1 MHEAQTIY
9 TYTHIYKYIYVY
21 LSIYIYIYQNQ
32 VGLLASMLIR
42 SFMLC
47 IACVI
52 SPSVPLTSIPM
63 LNPASMVAWF
73 MLLPKGAGQGEGGTR
88 NGMLWFCKAGRICG
102 GGTLMPKLARPRQ
115 PLPNM
120 PAGQAFGKGA
130 PAAAAAAAVC
140 MRKAGGG
147 QLGGRG
153 VGRHAADFGFA
164 STFANQAFPLSPK
177 GLPSFSAAYLS

>member
-9 TYTHIYKYIYVY
+9 TYIQIYVY
-21 LSIYIYIYQNQ
+21 LYIYIYIYIYQNQ
-32 VGLLASMLIR
+32 VGLLASMLIL

-52 SPSVPLTSIPM
+52 SPSVPVTSIPM
-63 LNPASMVAWF
+63 LNPASRF

-115 PLPNM
+115 PGLPNM

-130 PAAAAAAAVC
+130 PAAADAAAVC
-140 MRKAGGG
+140 MRKGGG
-147 QLGGRG
+147 GKLGGRG
-153 VGRHAADFGFA
+153 AGRHAADFGFA
-164 STFANQAFPLSPK
+164 STFANHAFPLSPK